1 MFINTYCS
9 GFQSIKRC
17 QNLVLFTPPPLPQY
31 KLATTPPPSEDE
43 EEESSDEEED
53 GFGPKKEKVDPNDP
67 VASEQ
72 NKLMHFLTQK
82 AVVKHSG

>member
-9 GFQSIKRC
+9 GFSSIKGC
-17 QNLVLFTPPPLPQY
+17 QNLVLFTPLPQY

-72 NKLMHFLTQK
+72 NKLVHFLTQK
-82 AVVKHSG
+82 AVV